1 MVKFALFIVKLFKVP
16 VKWLGVDYPQ
26 FEILIRTKL
35 TIDFRSTP
43 TGFQTSGSKKRT
55 LLYQL
60 LTYSLFG
67 LLFGIAAF
75 SVGDLVLSLTIF
87 FAVIM
92 VSLTMTLISEFTTV
106 LFDQRD
112 NNILLPRPISQR
124 TLLLLRLV
132 HIQFYMGFI
141 ALALSI
147 PTAIILAVKFK
158 LITVFIYF
166 IAVGLSTWMTLIFTT
181 FIYLMISKIVN
192 GERFKDLIT
201 YAQIVIAIII
211 FGSYQLI
218 PRLMDAA
225 VLKNIS
231 ISDDWWTYICPP
243 VWFAALVKL
252 SSFTLFTT
260 HLLLLSILAVVVP
273 VTGAAFL
280 IRSMS
285 RGFGNILGEGSSES
299 IKPQGRRTPDFKLTT
314 RINKFF
320 CISEIEKAGWNF
332 TMATTRRDRKF
343 KQSVYPLF
351 GMMIVFAVVIL
362 KPDLTNL
369 GASLQEKGE
378 LSKYFFIA
386 ICGFS
391 GSSAVLQLPY
401 TDTPDAAW
409 IYKALP
415 LKEHGHLLTG
425 SVKALLFKF
434 FVPIYLLITIP
445 SILLWGS
452 AFLPQIVLIGLGN
465 ILLTLTAIVIQKMV
479 LPFTRLR
486 EMQQKGTNSIIA
498 ILSMILMFMVGGFA
512 YLTSFLSGWITFL
525 ICGSAAGLIVL
536 MFRFIRKKTYCISG

>member
-1 MVKFALFIVKLFKVP
+1 MVEFALFIIKLFKAP
-16 VKWLGVDYPQ
+16 IQWLGVDYPQ

-35 TIDFRSTP
+35 TMDFRSSP
-43 TGFQTSGSKKRT
+43 SSFQTSGGKKRT
-55 LLYQL
+55 LLFQL
-60 LTYSLFG
+60 FTYALFG
-67 LLFGIAAF
+67 FLFGIAAF

-87 FAVIM
+87 FSVVM

-112 NNILLPRPISQR
+112 NYILLPRPISQR

-141 ALALSI
+141 ALSLSLV
-147 PTAIILAVKFK
+147 TGIIVAVKYK
-158 LITVFIYF
+158 VITVFIYF

-181 FIYLMISKIVN
+181 FIYLMISKVVN

-211 FGSYQLI
+211 FGSYQLL
-218 PRLMDAA
+218 PRLVDSAI
-225 VLKNIS
+225 LKNVT
-231 ISDDWWTYICPP
+231 ISDHWWTYILPP
-243 VWFAALVKL
+243 AWLAALVNTSLARSVTPQLLML
-252 SSFTLFTT
+252 SF
-260 HLLLLSILAVVVP
+260 LAVVVP
-273 VTGAAFL
+273 VTGAVLL

-285 RGFGNILGEGSSES
+285 RGFGNILGEGSSQNA
-299 IKPQGRRTPDFKLTT
+299 KPQSSSPGNSLITS

-320 CISEIEKAGWNF
+320 CVSEIEKAGWNL

-343 KQSVYPLF
+343 KQSVYPFF

-369 GASLQEKGE
+369 GASLQEKSE

-386 ICGFS
+386 VCGFS
-391 GSSAVLQLPY
+391 GSTAVLQMPY
-401 TDTPDAAW
+401 TDTPEASW
-409 IYKALP
+409 IYMVLP
-415 LKEHGHLLTG
+415 LNKHGHLLTG
-425 SVKALLFKF
+425 SVKALLYKF

-465 ILLTLTAIVIQKMV
+465 ILLTLTVIALQKMV

-498 ILSMILMFMVGGFA
+498 IFSMILMFMVGGLA

-525 ICGSAAGLIVL
+525 ICGSAAGLIVS
-536 MFRFIRKKTYCISG
+536 MFRTIRKKTYCISG

>member
-1 MVKFALFIVKLFKVP
+1 MVKFALFVVKLFKAP
-16 VKWLGVDYPQ
+16 VQWLGVDYPQ

-35 TIDFRSTP
+35 TVDFRSSP

-67 LLFGIAAF
+67 LLYGIAAF
-75 SVGDLVLSLTIF
+75 SIGDMVMSLTIF

-112 NNILLPRPISQR
+112 NYILLPRPISQR

-141 ALALSI
+141 ALALSL
-147 PTAIILAVKFK
+147 PTAIIVAVKYK
-158 LITVFIYF
+158 LITVLIYF

-181 FIYLMISKIVN
+181 FIYLMISKVVN

-201 YAQIVIAIII
+201 YAQIAIAIII

-225 VLKNIS
+225 ILKNVS
-231 ISDDWWTYICPP
+231 ISDHWWTYFCPP
-243 VWFAALVKL
+243 VWFAALVKMSL
-252 SSFTLFTT
+252 FTLNTT
-260 HLLLLSILAVVVP
+260 HLLLLSFLAVVVP
-273 VTGAAFL
+273 ITGAIFL
-280 IRSMS
+280 VRSMS
-285 RGFGNILGEGSSES
+285 RGFGNILGEGPSES
-299 IKPQGRRTPDFKLTT
+299 IEPQSRRTLNITLAN

-332 TMATTRRDRKF
+332 ALATTRRDRKF
-343 KQSVYPLF
+343 KQSVYPYF
-351 GMMIVFAVVIL
+351 GIMIVFAVVIL

-369 GASLQEKGE
+369 AVSLQEKGE
-378 LSKYFFIA
+378 FNKYFFIV

-391 GSSAVLQLPY
+391 GSASILQLPY
-401 TDTPDAAW
+401 TDTPEAAW
-409 IYKALP
+409 IYRALP

-425 SVKALLFKF
+425 AVKAILLKF
-434 FVPIYLLITIP
+434 FIPVYLIITIP

-452 AFLPQIVLIGLGN
+452 SVFPQIVLSCLGN
-465 ILLTLTAIVIQKMV
+465 LLLVIISISLQKME

-486 EMQQKGTNSIIA
+486 EMQQKGTNSLMA
-498 ILSMILMFMVGGFA
+498 IFSMILMLFIAGFV
-512 YLTSFLSGWITFL
+512 YMTSFLPGWITFL
-525 ICGSAAGLIVL
+525 ICGLVAGLITL
-536 MFRFIRKKTYCISG
+536 MFRFIRKKSYCISG